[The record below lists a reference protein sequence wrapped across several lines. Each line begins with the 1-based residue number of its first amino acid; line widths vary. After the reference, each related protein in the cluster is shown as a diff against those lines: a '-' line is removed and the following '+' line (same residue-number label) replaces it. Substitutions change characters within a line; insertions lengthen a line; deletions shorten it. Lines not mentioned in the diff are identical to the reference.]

1 MNRTTGQ
8 RGQARPLGASALLR
22 GSKST
27 HWLIALALAAAF
39 AVVLSVA
46 LQRPPPVVVSPAP
59 THYLDDRAG
68 VLSPGFV
75 AAKNQYLEYLSRT
88 ARIAQVN
95 VVVLPTGQVP
105 DVEAFSIAAAT
116 AWKMGAGGADNGL
129 ALFVFPGNRQ
139 VRLEVGYGLEY
150 ALTDAQASSLLNERV
165 VPAFASG
172 QYETGIEDF
181 LSALDKLLTSSE
193 AAEHRAAQSIELLPF
208 VMKVLRTSPS
218 AARMAWHQFV
228 LADTPTRIAMS
239 LFGAILAGL
248 VLYALTGI
256 AVAIPAIVLLP
267 WRIRASPTLRAGW
280 AEVSGQFSASNFT
293 KRPPPVLVNLCN
305 ELELGAIVNAACLLA
320 ALVVGIAL
328 LFATSGWFME
338 GLGKFGGAGATIGW
352 PGP

>member
-8 RGQARPLGASALLR
+8 RGQARSLGASALLA
-22 GSKST
+22 GSRSAR
-27 HWLIALALAAAF
+27 WLIALALAAAF
-39 AVVLSVA
+39 AVVLSLA

-68 VLSPGFV
+68 LLSPGFV

-95 VVVLPTGQVP
+95 VVILPTTPVP

-116 AWKMGAGGADNGL
+116 AWKIGAGGADNGL

-139 VRLEVGYGLEY
+139 MRLEVGYGLEY

-165 VPAFASG
+165 VPAFARG
-172 QYETGIEDF
+172 QYEAGIEDF
-181 LSALDKLLTSSE
+181 LSAVDKLLTSSE

-208 VMKVLRTSPS
+208 VMKVLRTSPT
-218 AARMAWHQFV
+218 AARMAWHRFV

-248 VLYALTGI
+248 MLYALAGI
-256 AVAIPAIVLLP
+256 ALAIPAILLLP

-280 AEVSGQFSASNFT
+280 AGVSAQFSAPNFF
-293 KRPPPVLVNLCN
+293 KRPPPALVSLFN
-305 ELELGAIVNAACLLA
+305 ELQLGAVANAAYLLA
-320 ALVVGIAL
+320 GLVVGIAL
-328 LFATSGWFME
+328 LFAGSGWFLE
-338 GLGKFGGAGATIGW
+338 GLGKFGGAGATINW